1 MENRLKIIRKHKIIL
16 ASLLTFFGVMFFS
29 LIGTLLAS
37 EILTAQS
44 IVQPPKSLQE
54 NYEDL
59 EVLLVED
66 YKLSFENLNENFSH
80 SAGTIYLTF
89 DDGPGEHTD
98 RLLDIL
104 KKYNV
109 KATFFVTGRGD
120 DATILREY
128 NEGHTVALHTF
139 SHDYTYVYSS
149 VENYFADLER
159 VAARVKSITGVDAKI
174 IRFPGGASNT
184 VSAKY
189 DGGIRIMSILTSE
202 VLNRGYV
209 YFDWNVSSNDAGG
222 ANTADA
228 VYVNTVTHLKDGA
241 NVVLQH
247 DIKSY
252 SVDAVE
258 RIITYGLE
266 NGYDFKALTVDS
278 PAVRHGV
285 NN

>member
-1 MENRLKIIRKHKIIL
+1 MKIRKHKLIISGL
-16 ASLLTFFGVMFFS
+16 VAAFGVMLFS
-29 LIGTLLAS
+29 LIGTLMAS
-37 EILTAQS
+37 EILAAQTATLPTRSWYDNYDDLDTWSVS
-44 IVQPPKSLQE
+44 IFEAKI
-54 NYEDL
+54 EDI
-59 EVLLVED
+59 
-66 YKLSFENLNENFSH
+66 SENFEH
-80 SAGTIYLTF
+80 NIGTIYLTF

-104 KKYNV
+104 KKYGV

-139 SHDYTYVYSS
+139 THDYSYVYSS
-149 VENYFADLER
+149 VENYFADLGQ
-159 VAARVKSITGVDAKI
+159 VAARVKNITGVDAKI

-189 DGGIRIMSILTSE
+189 DGKIRIMSILTQE

-209 YFDWNVSSNDAGG
+209 YFDWNVSSNDAGS
-222 ANTADA
+222 ATSADA
-228 VYVNTVTHLKDGA
+228 VYTSVVTHLKEGA

-247 DIKSY
+247 DIKGY

-258 RIITYGLE
+258 RIIQYGLT
-266 NGYDFKALTVDS
+266 NGYDFKALEKDS
-278 PAVRHGV
+278 PAIRHGV